1 MGMLFW
7 KNTKNLGS
15 RGESLAVK
23 YLKSNGYKILEKNFK
38 NNRGKQMGEIDI
50 IAKKNNEIIF
60 VEVKT
65 RELKECENV
74 LPEENIT
81 SLKLKKLEKIANF
94 YLKINDLWDSPYR
107 FDAISV
113 WLNESQKEAKIK
125 HIESIFI

>member
-38 NNRGKQMGEIDI
+38 NNRGKQIGEIDI

-94 YLKINDLWDSPYR
+94 YLKINGLWDSPYR

-113 WLNESQKEAKIK
+113 WLNKNQKEAKIK